1 MRSCEKEQM
10 RAQGL
15 VSAVGDER
23 KAKEGRKEG
32 DRVPPLLTMRMTQ
45 LNTWRGHL

>member
-23 KAKEGRKEG
+23 KAKEGRKVTG
-32 DRVPPLLTMRMTQ
+32 SLLCSP
-45 LNTWRGHL
+45 